1 MKLPWSEREKKGGKM
16 KPEKLK
22 GAHSHHN
29 LSAHKPSSD
38 ELRRSQSCLGFV
50 FIVAAFFFA
59 AIIIEAAI

>member
-1 MKLPWSEREKKGGKM
+1 M

-29 LSAHKPSSD
+29 SSAHKPSAD

-59 AIIIEAAI
+59 AIIIEAAL